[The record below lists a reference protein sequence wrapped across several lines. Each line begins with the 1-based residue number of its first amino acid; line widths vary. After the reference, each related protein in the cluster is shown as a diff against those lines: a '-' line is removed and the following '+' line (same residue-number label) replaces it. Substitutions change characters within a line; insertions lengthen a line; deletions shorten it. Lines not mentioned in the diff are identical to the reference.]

1 LDKLDRK
8 SYIGSSDAIDIKN
21 GNWLKVWAEKT
32 GRTPR
37 EDLSDN
43 FKVQLGVFTEDFHLD
58 WTFKRLQAEAGDIY
72 TMSKDYKGKQHWATY
87 GMCGS
92 HPDAILEEGAGDTT
106 PLEVKHSG
114 GFRFRDATEAA
125 RFYMP
130 QLQHHMMCFG
140 SENIL
145 FSVIRGND
153 EPERIWIGRSQ
164 PYIDDYYAKCEQ
176 FWEHMEADQAPG
188 PFIPEEETPQ
198 QTKINDNIPFNGKT
212 RRSIQ
217 TDNHATVLIGQYI
230 ETKTAVV
237 VHDNAKR
244 QLKAMMAP
252 DETELYCDALQMKRN
267 KAGSILFK
275 ITKKEERPNV

>member
-1 LDKLDRK
+1 LDHDRNT
-8 SYIGSSDAIDIKN
+8 YIGSSDARDIKT

-43 FKVQLGVFTEDFHLD
+43 FKVQLGVWTEQFHLN
-58 WTFKRLQAEAGDIY
+58 WTFKRLQAEADGIY

-87 GMCGS
+87 GVCGS

-114 GFRFRDATEAA
+114 GFRFRDAAEAA

-140 SENIL
+140 SDNIC
-145 FSVIRGND
+145 FSIIRGNE
-153 EPERIWIGRSQ
+153 EPERTWVGRSQ
-164 PYIDDYYAKCEQ
+164 PYIDDYYAKCQ
-176 FWEHMEADQAPG
+176 AFWEHIEQDREPAP
-188 PFIPEEETPQ
+188 FLEHKETPDEI
-198 QTKINDNIPFNGKT
+198 KINDQIPLNGKT

-217 TDNHATVLIGQYI
+217 TDNHASVLIGQFL
-230 ETKTAVV
+230 ETKDAVTI
-237 VHDNAKR
+237 HNSAKS
-244 QLKAMMAP
+244 QLKAMMA
-252 DETELYCDALQMKRN
+252 DNEAELYCDELVLKRN

-275 ITKKEERPNV
+275 VQKKEEQPNV